1 MMVNTMN
8 QNVLPEAVHFSAP
21 PQDDDEIDLR
31 ELFGTLA
38 ARKWT
43 IFLITALALLASAA
57 YAILATPIYSSDA
70 LVQVEKKKP
79 NLPLFDTLASMAPE
93 AGLLDSAGDAEIEI
107 IKSRFVLGKVVDS
120 LGLDIQIRPKTF
132 PLIGRYVYRT
142 YQPEPGEPAVRDPW
156 LSSRWAWG
164 GEKAQ
169 ISLLNVPDDW
179 LDEGLV
185 LRKTGAETFELLADD
200 EAVLQG
206 RVGEVVQQ
214 GRWAIKVEQLVG
226 HEGVRFAVTK
236 LSPYQAVAGLLEQL
250 GVRERGKKTGVI
262 QLSFLDPDPAR
273 ARAILDEITQVYY
286 DQNVRRLSQEAA
298 NSIAFITTRLPE
310 LRRQLTE
317 AEVALNRFRQQQ
329 GTVAMDEETKAVIER
344 LTDVEKKLQEI
355 GLKEAEFSKR
365 FRADYPIYRALTEQ
379 KGKLQAERATI
390 EKQIKKFPDR
400 QQELIRLMR
409 DVQIAND
416 VYTQL
421 LAKQQELEVLQAST
435 VGTVRILDPA
445 ITNPKPVKPKK
456 GLALALG
463 ALLGLIAGVT
473 LVFIQRMLRQE
484 IHNVAQLEETTG
496 RPVYAT
502 IPQVSALA
510 RQQRRRTKEEKLPL
524 LTETVAND
532 DPALESFRSLRTAVH
547 FALLDDARPVLA
559 VTGPAPGVGK
569 TFVSVHLGLVAAQGE
584 ARVLLIDADMR
595 KGHIERYFGL
605 KRSPGLSEVLA
616 GDLPWREAL
625 HPIGPKALHTLT
637 AGRYPPNPAELL
649 MHPRFQK
656 LLDEA
661 RETFDLVIVDT
672 PPVLAVTD
680 AAIITRL
687 AGATL
692 LVCRAGVTEYGEVT
706 ASLARLAQN
715 GVNVKGLI
723 VNALDTRSR
732 YGYRY
737 GNRYYYSASR
747 YRYQSSGA

>member
-1 MMVNTMN
+1 MSVMN
-8 QNVLPEAVHFSAP
+8 QQVHPEAVLPQP
-21 PQDDDEIDLR
+21 PYQENDEIDLR
-31 ELFGTLA
+31 ELFAALA

-43 IFLITALALLASAA
+43 IFSLTALVLLLSAA
-57 YAILATPIYSSDA
+57 YAIFATPIYSSDA

-79 NLPLFDTLASMAPE
+79 SLPLFDQLAAMDPSGAFE
-93 AGLLDSAGDAEIEI
+93 SEAEIEI

-120 LGLDIQIRPKTF
+120 LGLDIQVQPKTF
-132 PLIGRYVYRT
+132 PLIGRYVFRT
-142 YQPEPGEPAVRDPW
+142 YRPEADEPPVRDPW

-164 GEKAQ
+164 GERAQ
-169 ISLLNVPDDW
+169 LSLLNVPDDW
-179 LDEGLV
+179 MDQNLV
-185 LRKTGAETFELLADD
+185 LRKTGADSFELLADD
-200 EAVLQG
+200 EPVIQG
-206 RVGEVVQQ
+206 RVGEFIQQ
-214 GRWAIKVEQLVG
+214 GPWAIKVEQLLG
-226 HEGVRFAVTK
+226 HDGVRFAVSK
-236 LSPYQAVAGLLEQL
+236 LSPYQAISNLLDQL
-250 GVRERGKKTGVI
+250 TVKERGKKTGVI
-262 QLSFLDPDPAR
+262 ELSYQDPDAAR
-273 ARAILDEITQVYY
+273 ARAILNEITQVYY

-298 NSIAFITTRLPE
+298 NSIAFIKTRLPE

-329 GTVAMDEETKAVIER
+329 GTVAINEETKAVIER
-344 LTDVEKKLQEI
+344 LTEVERKLQDI
-355 GLKEAEFSKR
+355 DLKEAEFSKR
-365 FRADYPIYRALTEQ
+365 FRTDYPIYRALIEQ
-379 KGKLQAERATI
+379 KDKLQAERAAI

-400 QQELIRLMR
+400 QQELIRLTR

-421 LAKQQELEVLQAST
+421 LAKQQELEVVEAST
-435 VGTVRILDPA
+435 VGNVRILDQA
-445 ITNPKPVKPKK
+445 VTNPKPVKPKK
-456 GLALALG
+456 PLIVAIGG
-463 ALLGLIAGVT
+463 LLGLMLGVGVV
-473 LVFIQRMLRQE
+473 LVQRMLRQE

-502 IPQVSALA
+502 IPEVPALVK
-510 RQQRRRTKEEKLPL
+510 QMRRSRSKGEKLPL
-524 LTETVAND
+524 LTETVVND

-559 VTGPAPGVGK
+559 ITGPAPSVGK
-569 TFVSVHLGLVAAQGE
+569 TFTSVHLGLVAAQSE
-584 ARVLLIDADMR
+584 AKVLLVDADMR

-605 KRSPGLSEVLA
+605 SRSPGLSEVLA
-616 GDLPWREAL
+616 GDLPWRSAL
-625 HPIGPKALHTLT
+625 HRLGPNDLHLLT

-649 MHPRFQK
+649 MHPRFQA

-680 AAIITRL
+680 AVIITHL

-692 LVCRAGVTEYGEVT
+692 LVCRAGVTEYGEAT
-706 ASLARLAQN
+706 AALARLAQN

-747 YRYQSSGA
+747 YRYQASA